1 MKENEEIIQAFYHAF
16 QQKDGEKMAASY
28 HKNAVFSDPAFGT
41 LKGEKIGMMWKMLCS
56 TDSELLIT
64 FSIDSS
70 ENDIV
75 NASWE
80 AKYTFSKTGR
90 KVHNKINATFRIK
103 EALIVEHHDVFN
115 LHLWASQAL
124 GLKGLLLGRT
134 PFFRKKLQ
142 KSTQKA
148 LQKYIAKTSS

>member
-1 MKENEEIIQAFYHAF
+1 MKENEKIIQTFYHAF
-16 QQKDGEKMAASY
+16 QQRDGEKMAALY
-28 HKNAVFSDPAFGT
+28 HKDAVFSDPAFGT
-41 LKGEKIGMMWKMLCS
+41 LKGEEIGMMWKMLCS
-56 TDSELLIT
+56 IDSELHIT

-70 ENDIV
+70 ENDRV

-80 AKYTFSKTGR
+80 AKYSFSKTGK

-103 EALIVEHHDVFN
+103 EALIIEHHDVFN

-134 PFFRKKLQ
+134 PYFRKKLQ
-142 KSTQKA
+142 KSTRKA
-148 LQKYIAKTSS
+148 LEKYISKSKS